1 MEFLKGPLRG
11 LPAEQLVSVALAA
24 EIHPFPFR
32 TRKLSPP
39 APMVLGWI
47 RPGRVGRRRFLTHAS
62 LTSVRLA
69 VFLPLGF
76 SRSRDVPGARV
87 RTALR
92 PPGPLASR
100 RLPHVRE

>member
-69 VFLPLGF
+69 VFLLQ
-76 SRSRDVPGARV
+76 V
-87 RTALR
+87 
-92 PPGPLASR
+92 LASGGDW
-100 RLPHVRE
+100 LPSQLGPRGGESKPHAPRCSP

>member
-1 MEFLKGPLRG
+1 MEFSKGPLRG
-11 LPAEQLVSVALAA
+11 SPAEQLVSVALAA

-69 VFLPLGF
+69 VFLRHHALQSACAVANASGPRRAAVPR
-76 SRSRDVPGARV
+76 RSAVSDQV
-87 RTALR
+87 
-92 PPGPLASR
+92 
-100 RLPHVRE
+100 